1 MMKIKDCFDK
11 NGKFIKSFDP
21 YRCKN
26 DDPLYLALFDED
38 GSATKVNAV
47 YELIIQNKW
56 PFNCDAVK
64 YWYAENI
71 DDACH
76 GNYTAI
82 YAWR

>member
-1 MMKIKDCFDK
+1 MVTSLMHLTHTDVKMMT
-11 NGKFIKSFDP
+11 
-21 YRCKN
+21 
-26 DDPLYLALFDED
+26 LYLALFDED

-47 YELIIQNKW
+47 YELIVQNKW
-56 PFNCDAVK
+56 TFNCDAVK
-64 YWYAENI
+64 YWYSENI